1 MSFIDKMSKGE
12 NQMQMTNKQQLKFD
26 HFSMGLFLSL
36 TLDECLR
43 FQFREDEDVLQD
55 FMIEQIITAGER
67 ILGLIPEA

>member
-1 MSFIDKMSKGE
+1 
-12 NQMQMTNKQQLKFD
+12 MQMTNKQQLKFD

>member
-12 NQMQMTNKQQLKFD
+12 NHMETMNKQQLKFD
-26 HFSMGLFLSL
+26 QFSMGLFLSL

>member
-12 NQMQMTNKQQLKFD
+12 NHMETMNKQQLKFD

-67 ILGLIPEA
+67 ILVLIPEA